1 MLPADFAISFD
12 LSAFLMRRLLPVAI
26 SLYLWLGL
34 VSALRLTHL
43 TF

>member
-1 MLPADFAISFD
+1 MPPADATLCFS
-12 LSAFLMRRLLPVAI
+12 LGAFLMRRLLPVAMT
-26 SLYLWLGL
+26 LYLWLGL